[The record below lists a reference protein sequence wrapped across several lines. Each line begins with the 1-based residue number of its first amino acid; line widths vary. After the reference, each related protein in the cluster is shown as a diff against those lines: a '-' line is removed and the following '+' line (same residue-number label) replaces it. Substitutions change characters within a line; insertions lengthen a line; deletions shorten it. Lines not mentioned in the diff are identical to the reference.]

1 MNSLFRTARYQPKPA
16 QDGADGDAFAPDCPP
31 PMGLEDYGFA
41 GPITDSYASAAGFP
55 IKRWSEITFDLD
67 EEYLIDG
74 ILPRQGVGLL
84 YGASQAFKSFIV
96 VVGPGETS
104 RSALFSTSPQRAARG
119 SVSARPGT
127 SRPGVTLPAD
137 ENFAVIEAA
146 PNLGCADGD
155 LGRLI
160 STVEGAGI
168 KPGVIFID
176 TVAKS
181 IGGADENG
189 AGIAMF
195 LVNAQALARGA
206 FRMSRPRRA
215 PHRLDEDAQGR
226 PRGWSGLPA
235 AVDVMILSERKKGEF
250 IATLTL
256 QKSKDDASDVT
267 MTAHLSCRL
276 GA

>member
-104 RSALFSTSPQRAARG
+104 RSALFSISPQRAARG

-127 SRPGVTLPAD
+127 SRPGVT
-137 ENFAVIEAA
+137 F
-146 PNLGCADGD
+146 
-155 LGRLI
+155 RLMRT
-160 STVEGAGI
+160 SL
-168 KPGVIFID
+168 
-176 TVAKS
+176 S
-181 IGGADENG
+181 
-189 AGIAMF
+189 
-195 LVNAQALARGA
+195 
-206 FRMSRPRRA
+206 SRPLQILDAPMATWAALSQPLRA
-215 PHRLDEDAQGR
+215 R
-226 PRGWSGLPA
+226 
-235 AVDVMILSERKKGEF
+235 
-250 IATLTL
+250 
-256 QKSKDDASDVT
+256 ASNRASSSST
-267 MTAHLSCRL
+267 R
-276 GA
+276 

>member
-74 ILPRQGVGLL
+74 ILPWQGVGLL

-96 VVGPGETS
+96 YHMSLSLTTARCWAGRNVEKCSVLYIAAEGGPGL
-104 RSALFSTSPQRAARG
+104 RKRKAGYIKAWRD
-119 SVSARPGT
+119 
-127 SRPGVTLPAD
+127 LPAD

-176 TVAKS
+176 TVA
-181 IGGADENG
+181 N
-189 AGIAMF
+189 
-195 LVNAQALARGA
+195 R
-206 FRMSRPRRA
+206 
-215 PHRLDEDAQGR
+215 
-226 PRGWSGLPA
+226 
-235 AVDVMILSERKKGEF
+235 
-250 IATLTL
+250 
-256 QKSKDDASDVT
+256 
-267 MTAHLSCRL
+267 
-276 GA
+276 